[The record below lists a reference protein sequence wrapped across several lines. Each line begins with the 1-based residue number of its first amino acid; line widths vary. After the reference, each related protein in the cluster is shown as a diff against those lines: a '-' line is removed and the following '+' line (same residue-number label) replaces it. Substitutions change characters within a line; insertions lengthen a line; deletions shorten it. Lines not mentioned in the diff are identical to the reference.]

1 MLWRQADQQHMARQ
15 NSGLR
20 LRRTSQWPSAPFC
33 PTKIRR
39 ITTPCTPRFENVC
52 FISSMKR
59 HSDAIDGLFL
69 FTQSGSG
76 DNQCKR
82 SVSLKHSDHQTSRPK
97 LPSNQNFQ
105 NDQVYIGLDSRAQK
119 VQEAFSWTEYEEKLR
134 DPGLRWAGERKKKK
148 SLSFCTQAK
157 SQSCPE
163 LLCRLYPAQGHP
175 IHVGMRELK
184 SSLQTKHWA
193 GLSNSRRDTIS

>member
-134 DPGLRWAGERKKKK
+134 DPGLRWAGERKKKE
-148 SLSFCTQAK
+148 SFFLYS
-157 SQSCPE
+157 SQKPE
-163 LLCRLYPAQGHP
+163 LPWTAVQVVPCTRAPHSRGHEGTQVLPANQALGRT
-175 IHVGMRELK
+175 VQL
-184 SSLQTKHWA
+184 
-193 GLSNSRRDTIS
+193 RRDTIS